1 MVEKNLSFDVVII
14 GAGIAGAVAARALSR
29 YALRIGIIEKCA
41 DVCFGA
47 TKASHA
53 IVHCGLPGGA
63 ALKDRA
69 ELEGSRMMP
78 EICSQLDVP
87 YRRIGKL
94 LVAFNEAEIDA
105 LEQIREKAARH
116 GVPDLEL
123 INDPVRLREMEPN
136 LSPAVCA
143 ALFTPTTAVTSPWNL
158 VIGLIENA
166 VANGC
171 RLMLQTEVRGIQF
184 CDDGRFAL
192 QTSRGEILS
201 SWVINAAG
209 LYADK
214 VARMIGDDSY
224 TLKFLKQERMILDKQ
239 GARSVRHLV
248 RSLSNGNPTGDF
260 IGPTVDGNVMA
271 GCLVEPV
278 ETPERAE
285 TSDEGICGHVI
296 PQYRRLIEG
305 LKPELCI
312 RPFAGTI
319 PLAGLE
325 YHICSAPGARRFVN
339 FVLGASGLTGSVAM
353 GRHLVETVL
362 PQAGFDSKLR
372 TDFDPLR
379 KDIPHFAQMT
389 DAQRD
394 TAIAT
399 DPSWG
404 RVVCRCEMVTEGEIK
419 EALRRGATTRDG
431 VKFRTRAG
439 MGRCQS
445 NFCGHKVI
453 SIMSREMQTPPSSL
467 TRKGGASYEL
477 DSGDPKSGRRR

>member
-1 MVEKNLSFDVVII
+1 MAKNDPSFDVVII
-14 GAGIAGAVAARALSR
+14 GGGVAGAVAARALSR
-29 YALRIGIIEKCA
+29 YALRLAMVEKCA

-63 ALKDRA
+63 PLKDRA
-69 ELEGSRMMP
+69 ELEGSRIMP
-78 EICSQLDVP
+78 DICRQLDVS

-94 LVAFNEAEIDA
+94 LVAFDEAEIEA
-105 LEQIREKAARH
+105 LGQIREKAAQH

-123 INDPVRLREMEPN
+123 ISDPDRLREMEPN
-136 LSPAVCA
+136 LSPAVRA
-143 ALFTPTTAVTSPWNL
+143 ALFTPTTAVVNPWGL
-158 VIGLIENA
+158 VIGLVENA

-171 RLMLQTEVRGIQF
+171 RLMLQTEVGDIQTT
-184 CDDGRFAL
+184 DEGRFAL
-192 QTSRGEILS
+192 HTNRGVILS

-214 VARMIGDDSY
+214 IARLIGDDSF
-224 TLKFLKQERMILDKQ
+224 TLKLLKQERMILDKQ
-239 GARSVRHLV
+239 SASSVRHLV
-248 RSLSNGNPTGDF
+248 RGLSNGNPTGDF
-260 IGPTVDGNVMA
+260 IGPTVDGNVMV

-278 ETPERAE
+278 DTPERAE
-285 TSDEGICGHVI
+285 TTDKGIGGHVI
-296 PQYRRLIEG
+296 PQYQRLIEG
-305 LKPELCI
+305 LPPALCI

-319 PLAGLE
+319 PLAGPE
-325 YHICSAPGARRFVN
+325 YHICSAPGTPRFVN

-362 PQAGFDSKLR
+362 PQAGFGSQVKA
-372 TDFDPLR
+372 DFDPIR

-389 DAQRD
+389 DAQRS
-394 TAIAT
+394 AAVAA
-399 DPSWG
+399 DPAWG
-404 RVVCRCEMVTEGEIK
+404 RIVCRCEMVTEGEIK

-445 NFCGHKVI
+445 NFCGHKVL
-453 SIMSREMQTPPSSL
+453 SIMSRQMQVAPSSL

-477 DSGDPKSGRRR
+477 DNGDPEPGHRR